1 MIFAAILV
9 YAGLLATLVLWHLRS
24 RTLRKDGTAT
34 DTASTLSAANDNA
47 PAGWTM
53 MGWPHSR
60 HGLQGRL
67 RSPDQ
72 PDPAA

>member
-9 YAGLLATLVLWHLRS
+9 YAGLLAALVLGHLRS
-24 RTLRKDGTAT
+24 RTLRKDGSAT
-34 DTASTLSAANDNA
+34 GSTLSAANDNA

-60 HGLQGRL
+60 QGLQGRL
-67 RSPDQ
+67 RPPDQ